1 VYDASLTGTT
11 VHLPGPGVYRIYAY
25 IRDGKGGGAT
35 ANLPLLVE

>member
-1 VYDASLTGTT
+1 VHDATPTGATI
-11 VHLPGPGVYRIYAY
+11 HAPGPGIYRIYAY